1 MTTTEQKQPTDDP
14 VQSPADAT
22 PQASM
27 AAPVL
32 DIPGAISVGDLAA
45 MMRVTAVDVIKQLMR
60 RGHMYAINEVIDFNL
75 AADIAESDWSALGED
90 FELSGGSIKNAALRA
105 AFYAAEAEKP
115 GDITFDH
122 LWDAATAETRDL
134 GKLIRD

>member
-1 MTTTEQKQPTDDP
+1 MLPE
-14 VQSPADAT
+14 
-22 PQASM
+22 
-27 AAPVL
+27 AAP
-32 DIPGAISVGDLAA
+32 
-45 MMRVTAVDVIKQLMR
+45 
-60 RGHMYAINEVIDFNL
+60 L